1 MELSDEIKDVNNQ
14 LKDVRR
20 AIRKLKV
27 EEDSLC
33 NRLTRLLELSIHQT
47 KIEFDER
54 ECGTTDQGDGL
65 GSPEAPLA

>member
-1 MELSDEIKDVNNQ
+1 MGLSDEIKDVNNQ

>member
-1 MELSDEIKDVNNQ
+1 MGLSDEIKDVNNQ

-33 NRLTRLLELSIHQT
+33 NRLTRLLELSVHQT
-47 KIEFDER
+47 KIEFDE
-54 ECGTTDQGDGL
+54 Q
-65 GSPEAPLA
+65 

>member
-1 MELSDEIKDVNNQ
+1 MELSDDIRDVNNQ
-14 LKDVRR
+14 LKDVRT
-20 AIRKLKV
+20 AIRRLKV
-27 EEDSLC
+27 QEDGLC
-33 NRLTRLLELSIHQT
+33 NRLTRLIELSVQQT